1 LAVKSTNR
9 IIVAGLLSRI
19 SYGVAKIPTADSV
32 LSTSVGTE
40 IGNGQQNTEIGQHE
54 LFLDNF
60 LVISML
66 VNGNRPY
73 VSLEP
78 R

>member
-1 LAVKSTNR
+1 M
-9 IIVAGLLSRI
+9 LSRI

-40 IGNGQQNTEIGQHE
+40 IGNGHQNTEIGQHG

-60 LVISML
+60 LVISKL